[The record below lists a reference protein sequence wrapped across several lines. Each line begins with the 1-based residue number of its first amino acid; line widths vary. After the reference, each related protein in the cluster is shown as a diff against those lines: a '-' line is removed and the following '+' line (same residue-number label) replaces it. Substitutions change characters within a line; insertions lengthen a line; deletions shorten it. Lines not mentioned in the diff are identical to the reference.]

1 MIAGAFAQF
10 AVSLAM
16 SLIDWYMARKMIRDD
31 ERNEIAAWMQGNID
45 RANAYKA
52 SHPILVDDSDP
63 FSDFVQRPESST
75 TAAKD
80 NDTSPTGTKRPDK
93 DS

>member
-16 SLIDWYMARKMIRDD
+16 SLIDWYMARKMSRDD

-52 SHPILVDDSDP
+52 SHPIMVDDSDP
-63 FSDFVQRPESST
+63 FSDFVQRHEPST
-75 TAAKD
+75 PATKD
-80 NDTSPTGTKRPDK
+80 NDTGKT
-93 DS
+93 